1 MKKVRVFIGLREIA
15 GYFGNLKKGFDELE
29 VDSAFLNLG
38 GNRFKYDEGKNPKW
52 VQLFNKFGKNIGA
65 RFSKN
70 FLLRFIWLSTFQNI
84 LGFFAFFF
92 ALFSYDVFVLGG
104 NSTFFFFID
113 YTILKLFR
121 KKIICVY
128 LGSDSR
134 PMYANGFSTQNPKL
148 GKLNRFLVWLQK
160 RIIKFSE
167 RKADFCINHPPSAIF
182 HEKDFISWFH
192 VGVPSPQPELKRRG
206 NKSNGMPV
214 RIIHAPSK
222 KGPKGTVY
230 FERIIERLQKKH
242 TIEYVKISGV
252 PHSEVLRTIASAD
265 IALDQFF
272 SDTPMA
278 VFATECSF
286 QKVPVVVGSYYG
298 NAILKDYK
306 KDIIPPS
313 VFAHPDK
320 VEEQIEKLIVDAAY
334 RKECGERAYNYVKKN
349 WGSANVAKKYLKLLS
364 GDFPKEW
371 VFKVNDL
378 QYINGVGFPEKN
390 LKIKVKE
397 FLSGGKTKALQLD
410 DKPKLKKA
418 YLDLINEKG

>member
-1 MKKVRVFIGLREIA
+1 MGQPRVFIGLREIA
-15 GYFGNLKKGFDELE
+15 GYFGNLKKGFDEIK

-38 GNRFKYDEGKNPKW
+38 GNRFEYDSGKNPKW
-52 VQLFNKFGKNIGA
+52 VVFFNKLGKSWGA

-70 FLLRFIWLSTFQNI
+70 FILRFIWLSTFQNI

-92 ALFSYDVFVLGG
+92 ALFRYDVFVLGG

-113 YTILKLFR
+113 YVILKLFK

-128 LGSDSR
+128 LGSDAR
-134 PMYANGFSTQNPKL
+134 PMYINGFSNQNPKL
-148 GKLNRFLVWLQK
+148 AKLNRFLVWLQK
-160 RIIKFSE
+160 RIIRFSE
-167 RKADFCINHPPSAIF
+167 EKADLCINHPPTAMF
-182 HEKDFISWFH
+182 HEKDFISWLH
-192 VGVPSPQPELKRRG
+192 VGVPSPQPELKRREDR
-206 NKSNGMPV
+206 SNGVPV

-222 KGPKGTVY
+222 KGPKGTPY
-230 FERIIERLQKKH
+230 FERIIERLQKKYN
-242 TIEYVKISGV
+242 IEYVEISGM
-252 PHSEVLRTIASAD
+252 PHSEVLKTIASAD

-278 VFATECSF
+278 VFSTECSF
-286 QKVPVVVGSYYG
+286 QKVPVVVGTYYSES
-298 NAILKDYK
+298 IKKDYAPSV
-306 KDIIPPS
+306 IPPT
-313 VFAHPDK
+313 VFVHPND
-320 VEEQIEKLIVDAAY
+320 VESRLEELIIDSNLRRSIGEEAY
-334 RKECGERAYNYVKKN
+334 TYVNKN
-349 WGSANVAKKYLKLLS
+349 WGCRIVAEKYLKLLN
-364 GDFPKEW
+364 GDYPESW

-378 QYINGVGFPEKN
+378 QYINGIGLPEKN